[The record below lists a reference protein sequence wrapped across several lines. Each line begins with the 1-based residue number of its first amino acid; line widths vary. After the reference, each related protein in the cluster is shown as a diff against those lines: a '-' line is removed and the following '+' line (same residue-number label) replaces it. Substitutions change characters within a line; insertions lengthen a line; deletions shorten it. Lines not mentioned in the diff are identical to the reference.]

1 MSDEF
6 FDGPIPGASFT
17 EPVGTSA
24 IQGPPKYTK
33 PEDAL
38 AYVMTVALT
47 QKSYN
52 LMRAAL
58 ELGLPLEPMV
68 DTLLFGGLSEGAF
81 TVDTLMLI
89 KPAFLDALDSMYKED
104 GLVFL
109 TSMPQK
115 DDEEYDAIMQQAA
128 DKRRILEGDEEPVE
142 VEETEEKVSSVDIP
156 KTGLMGN

>member
-33 PEDAL
+33 PEDAM
-38 AYVMTVALT
+38 AYVMSVSLV
-47 QKSYN
+47 QKNYN

-68 DTLLFGGLSEGAF
+68 DTILFGSLAEGAF

>member
-58 ELGLPLEPMV
+58 EL
-68 DTLLFGGLSEGAF
+68 
-81 TVDTLMLI
+81 
-89 KPAFLDALDSMYKED
+89 
-104 GLVFL
+104 
-109 TSMPQK
+109 K